1 MILRFN
7 FNNDPAFVRPADR
20 TGMVGTNGFA
30 ALRAAGQ
37 VRPLKLLVRASFV
50 AF

>member
-1 MILRFN
+1 MVLRSN
-7 FNNDPAFVRPADR
+7 FNDHPAFVRPADR
-20 TGMVGTNGFA
+20 TGMVGTHGLA

-37 VRPLKLLVRASFV
+37 VRPRKLLVRASFV